1 MKPAVIP
8 AKAIRLVRG
17 ESVIIDADLAELYG
31 VTTSALNQAVSRNL
45 ARFPPDFAFRLT
57 KAEADEVARSRSQHV
72 TLKRGMNLKYLPRA
86 FTEHGALMAANVL
99 RSRRAIA
106 VSVEIVRAFIRL
118 RKFALTNEALARKVA
133 ELESRYD
140 GQFEQ
145 VFDALRALLASPEPA
160 HNRKMGFQQT

>member
-1 MKPAVIP
+1 MKSAVIP
-8 AKAIRLVRG
+8 SQVIRLVRG

-57 KAEADEVARSRSQHV
+57 KAEADEFTRSRSHQV

-99 RSRRAIA
+99 RSRRAVA

-140 GQFEQ
+140 GQFDQ
-145 VFDALRALLASPEPA
+145 VFEALRALLASPEPS
-160 HNRKMGFQQT
+160 HNRRMGFQQT